1 MIANIYKSCGQC
13 SYFKIGKWN
22 AEKGSFDYYCDL
34 LDKDVCP
41 FGYACPDLK
50 RRVETTEETNCNMV
64 KKSLNVEIDVVD
76 EYIKFWSDDGVQE
89 FYYDVSPV
97 EVLEELKTT
106 LITGEYP
113 TKMVEE

>member
-1 MIANIYKSCGQC
+1 MNHHFKNNNIYYGNVLVADDMRDATKML
-13 SYFKIGKWN
+13 N
-22 AEKGSFDYYCDL
+22 ELEDM
-34 LDKDVCP
+34 LDTP
-41 FGYACPDLK
+41 
-50 RRVETTEETNCNMV
+50 N
-64 KKSLNVEIDVVD
+64 KSLDVTIDVVD

-89 FYYDVSPV
+89 FYYDISPI

>member
-1 MIANIYKSCGQC
+1 MIEKLYGDIPSYGK
-13 SYFKIGKWN
+13 SYF
-22 AEKGSFDYYCDL
+22 AEKVDEVY
-34 LDKDVCP
+34 
-41 FGYACPDLK
+41 
-50 RRVETTEETNCNMV
+50 CNMV
-64 KKSLNVEIDVVD
+64 KKSLNVAIDVVD

-89 FYYDVSPV
+89 FYYDISPI

>member
-1 MIANIYKSCGQC
+1 MIEKLYGDIPSYGK
-13 SYFKIGKWN
+13 SYFT
-22 AEKGSFDYYCDL
+22 EKVDEVYYNL
-34 LDKDVCP
+34 
-41 FGYACPDLK
+41 
-50 RRVETTEETNCNMV
+50 V
-64 KKSLNVEIDVVD
+64 KKSLDVTIDVVY

-89 FYYDVSPV
+89 FYYDVSPL

>member
-1 MIANIYKSCGQC
+1 MT
-13 SYFKIGKWN
+13 
-22 AEKGSFDYYCDL
+22 EKRFVYYEHKGVDYI
-34 LDKDVCP
+34 LDTP
-41 FGYACPDLK
+41 
-50 RRVETTEETNCNMV
+50 N
-64 KKSLNVEIDVVD
+64 KSLDVTIDVVD

-89 FYYDVSPV
+89 FYYDISPI

>member
-1 MIANIYKSCGQC
+1 MT
-13 SYFKIGKWN
+13 
-22 AEKGSFDYYCDL
+22 EKRFVYYEHKGADYI
-34 LDKDVCP
+34 LDTP
-41 FGYACPDLK
+41 
-50 RRVETTEETNCNMV
+50 N
-64 KKSLNVEIDVVD
+64 KSLDVTIDVVD

-89 FYYDVSPV
+89 FYYDISPI

>member
-1 MIANIYKSCGQC
+1 MSDIVFKDCEYRYVEEDGTLCCKNKQGIETDLSCDNCTGNIHL
-13 SYFKIGKWN
+13 N
-22 AEKGSFDYYCDL
+22 CD
-34 LDKDVCP
+34 
-41 FGYACPDLK
+41 
-50 RRVETTEETNCNMV
+50 MV
-64 KKSLNVEIDVVD
+64 KKSLDVTIDVVD

-89 FYYDVSPV
+89 FYYDISPI